1 MLFSLPPFSPGA
13 DQIERRLD
21 NVRSVCH
28 LAQKRLIACLQGQH
42 GTDPDK
48 RHVSTAVCAL
58 SSHPAAPA
66 GGAKLCQTSS
76 GETPAAIPHPTQQ
89 HSLGTP
95 QQCQGTSCPCKL
107 LSAWSSCDTQL
118 GEETLQL

>member
-13 DQIERRLD
+13 DQIEKRLD
-21 NVRSVCH
+21 NVRAVCH

-66 GGAKLCQTSS
+66 GAAQLLCLTP
-76 GETPAAIPHPTQQ
+76 GEGSKA
-89 HSLGTP
+89 
-95 QQCQGTSCPCKL
+95 
-107 LSAWSSCDTQL
+107 LSDQL
-118 GEETLQL
+118 W